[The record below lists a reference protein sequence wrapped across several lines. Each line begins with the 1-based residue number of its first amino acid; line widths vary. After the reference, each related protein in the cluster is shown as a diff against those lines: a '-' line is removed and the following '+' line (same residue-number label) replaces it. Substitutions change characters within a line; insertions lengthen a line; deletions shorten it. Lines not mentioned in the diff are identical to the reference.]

1 MFKRALI
8 STDLSDGLHRLV
20 DFVPDLAAS
29 GLQQIVFLHTV
40 LLWQE
45 GRIPREDTEKLQS
58 AKSRLSVAQV
68 PSGVDVKVEV
78 FTSNKPHEAILQTAE
93 TYQSDIIILG
103 ASTQNLL
110 NEKLFGSTSVTVSQQ
125 TETPLMVLRPR
136 LVSIY
141 TTEELSLRCQ
151 HLFRYLMI
159 PYDGSDSADY
169 LVQQIKQYA
178 QDRPSGLSHCLLI
191 WVVEEGG
198 IRELRKHEELQ
209 LARETL
215 ASVKADLS
223 QLDLEVIVE
232 MRQGDPLPEIFNAA
246 LEHDIAAI
254 AISSLRHNKLLDWSV
269 PSFSNQL
276 LRSSWHPIIFF
287 PPPRCAKNREG
298 RHRG

>member
-29 GLQQIVFLHTV
+29 GLQQIVFLHAV
-40 LLWQE
+40 PLWQE

-178 QDRPSGLSHCLLI
+178 QDRPASGLSHCLLV

-209 LARETL
+209 HARETL

-276 LRSSWHPIIFF
+276 LRSSWHPIVFF
-287 PPPRCAKNREG
+287 PPPREG

>member
-8 STDLSDGLHRLV
+8 STDLADGLHRLV

-40 LLWQE
+40 PLWQE
-45 GRIPREDTEKLQS
+45 GRIPREDTEKIEQG
-58 AKSRLSVAQV
+58 KSRLSVARGT
-68 PSGVDVKVEV
+68 SEVDVKVEV

-103 ASTQNLL
+103 ASTHSLL

-125 TETPLMVLRPR
+125 TETPLMVLRPQ
-136 LVSIY
+136 LISIY

-159 PYDGSDSADY
+159 PYDGGDSADY
-169 LVQQIKQYA
+169 LVQRVKQYA
-178 QDRPSGLSHCLLI
+178 QDRPRSGLSHCLLI

-198 IRELRKHEELQ
+198 IRELRKQEELKA
-209 LARETL
+209 ARSALE
-215 ASVKADLS
+215 SVKTDLS
-223 QLDLEVIVE
+223 QLDLQVIVE
-232 MRQGDPLPEIFNAA
+232 VRQGDAVPAIFDAA

-276 LRSSWHPIIFF
+276 LRRSWHPIVFF
-287 PPPRCAKNREG
+287 PPPRSG
-298 RHRG
+298 HHRG

>member
-8 STDLSDGLHRLV
+8 STDLADGLHRLV

-40 LLWQE
+40 PLWQE
-45 GRIPREDTEKLQS
+45 GRIPREDTEKIQS
-58 AKSRLSVAQV
+58 AKSRLSVAQI
-68 PSGVDVKVEV
+68 PSAVDVKVEV

-103 ASTQNLL
+103 ASTHSLL
-110 NEKLFGSTSVTVSQQ
+110 NEKLFGSTSVALSEQ
-125 TETPLMVLRPR
+125 TDRPLMVLRPQ

-159 PYDGSDSADY
+159 AYDGSDSADY
-169 LVQQIKQYA
+169 LVQRIKQYA
-178 QDRPSGLSHCLLI
+178 RDRPASGLSHCLLI
-191 WVVEEGG
+191 WVVEQGG
-198 IRELRKHEELQ
+198 IRELRKHEDLQ
-209 LARETL
+209 HARVALE
-215 ASVKADLS
+215 SVEAELS

-232 MRQGDPLPEIFNAA
+232 VRQGDPLPEIFNAA

-254 AISSLRHNKLLDWSV
+254 AISSLRQNKLLDWSV
-269 PSFSNQL
+269 PSFCNQL
-276 LRSSWHPIIFF
+276 LRRSWHPILFF
-287 PPPRCAKNREG
+287 PPPREG
-298 RHRG
+298 RPRG

>member
-8 STDLSDGLHRLV
+8 STDLADGLHRLV
-20 DFVPDLAAS
+20 DFVPDMAAS

-40 LLWQE
+40 PLWQE
-45 GRIPREDTEKLQS
+45 GRIPREDTEKIEQ
-58 AKSRLSVAQV
+58 AKSRLSAAQGT
-68 PSGVDVKVEV
+68 SEVDVKVEV

-103 ASTQNLL
+103 ASTQTLL

-125 TETPLMVLRPR
+125 TETPVMVLRPQ

-151 HLFRYLMI
+151 HLFHYLMI

-169 LVQQIKQYA
+169 LVQQVKQYA
-178 QDRPSGLSHCLLI
+178 QNRPASGLSHCLLI

-198 IRELRKHEELQ
+198 IRELRKPQELQ
-209 LARETL
+209 VARSALE
-215 ASVKADLS
+215 SVKADLS
-223 QLDLEVIVE
+223 QLGLEVIVE
-232 MRQGDPLPEIFNAA
+232 VRQGDAQAEIFNAA
-246 LEHDIAAI
+246 LEYDIAAI
-254 AISSLRHNKLLDWSV
+254 AISSLRHNKLLDWSI

-276 LRSSWHPIIFF
+276 LRRSWHPIVFF
-287 PPPRCAKNREG
+287 PPPHNGHNRS
-298 RHRG
+298 